1 MRCLSFCFF
10 HSTFSFYYNTTHPP
24 KEARRALLARHTGHF
39 LCLHDKPLPKCATG
53 VYENMR
59 YGIIP
64 TPHVVRLE
72 RVFTIAFCPF
82 WGLKQVFLA
91 CFRPF
96 FQYIPQIG
104 TPLVRQ
110 KCTKI
115 SRFCPEIILFY
126 STIDA

>member
-1 MRCLSFCFF
+1 M
-10 HSTFSFYYNTTHPP
+10 
-24 KEARRALLARHTGHF
+24 
-39 LCLHDKPLPKCATG
+39 LPS
-53 VYENMR
+53 R
-59 YGIIP
+59 FRIILFIP

-82 WGLKQVFLA
+82 WDLKQVFLA

-96 FQYIPQIG
+96 FQYIQQIG

-126 STIDA
+126 STISGVKTAF